1 MSSSSLRTSL
11 KIAFR
16 NLGRNRKRTYLALVA
31 LGLAQFFVVA
41 VDGFMA
47 GYEDALRDVMT
58 GPLLGHAQ
66 IHEKDYRDER
76 SMEKT
81 IVDVDAK
88 LKILSGQTTVEASFP
103 RVFAPSLAAKTEEGF
118 TSLVLGVDPEGETR
132 PGGLLAPS
140 NSTLLEGSLAFGGG
154 AQPKADAGEGA
165 ALGST
170 ENPRLA
176 LVGSALAK
184 RQNLKLGD
192 ELALIGQTADGSM
205 AADLVKVSGIVRSDV
220 EMLNG
225 SGILIPLSAA
235 QQIYGLENQ
244 VHEITL
250 RGVDS
255 MKSEALATSVAG
267 LSGFQ
272 DLEVLPWQK
281 LSPQLVQ
288 MLGMMGISTL
298 IILIFLFTA
307 AAAGV
312 ANTMVMSTFERTREM
327 GVLLALGAG
336 PGRIV
341 LILVV
346 ETLLLGVLGLALG
359 TFLGASFTAYLGQ
372 EGFSMAALAG
382 GNEGASEMSV
392 QGVNF
397 SFQVFPRL
405 RLAVIEQ
412 TTIAMGLT
420 CLLSALWP
428 AWFVSRLQPTEAMRK

>member
-1 MSSSSLRTSL
+1 MSSSSLGTSL

-16 NLGRNRKRTYLALVA
+16 NLGRNRRRTYLALVA

-66 IHEKDYRDER
+66 IHAKDYRDER

-81 IVDVDAK
+81 ISDLEAK
-88 LKILSGQTTVEASFP
+88 LSVLAQEKNIEATFP

-118 TSLVLGVDPEGETR
+118 TSLVLGVDPTGEQR
-132 PGGLLAPS
+132 PGGLLAPD
-140 NSTLLEGSLAFGGG
+140 NSKLLEGSLDFKSGKPAQIQEGGT
-154 AQPKADAGEGA
+154 ATEG
-165 ALGST
+165 SS
-170 ENPRLA
+170 ENPRSA
-176 LVGSALAK
+176 LIGAALAK
-184 RQNLKLGD
+184 RQDLKIGD

-225 SGILIPLSAA
+225 NGILIPLGAA
-235 QQIYGLENQ
+235 QEIFGLENQ
-244 VHEITL
+244 AHEITL

-255 MKSEALATSVAG
+255 MKSEQLASSVAA
-267 LSGFQ
+267 LPGFQ

-346 ETLLLGVLGLALG
+346 ETLFLGVLGLALG
-359 TFLGASFTAYLGQ
+359 TALGASLTAYLGQ

-382 GNEGASEMSV
+382 GSDGATELSV

-397 SFQVFPRL
+397 GFQVFPRL
-405 RLAVIEQ
+405 RLTVIEQ
-412 TTIAMGLT
+412 TTIAMGIT